1 MQMELDPLVL
11 GRGFIRAETLLRLHD
26 VARIEDHVVIELGIV
41 YFTLNEQMIPDAD
54 AAQDRLV
61 ILGTQIA

>member
-1 MQMELDPLVL
+1 MKLDPLVL

-61 ILGTQIA
+61 ILGPQIA